1 MRQVNFSFLQACCRV
16 LKLDSAPF
24 HYLPIAG
31 SNLQKLIC
39 GARNESEVLDIPAIA
54 TRTGL
59 TELSLQRIPN
69 VTDCHKLRSLALQRL
84 SLMDCTGAEVELFV
98 PGALT
103 AFETLVICEA
113 ESDLIAFEE
122 RLRQDSAPEAE
133 GQQFVRQVSEAGKAL
148 LSLPR
153 LRVVRGKCKFFL
165 LGIINEQIGW
175 KRTFRISRCKSLAC
189 SCPSCRCTA
198 QKWEKVQ

>member
-1 MRQVNFSFLQACCRV
+1 MFQACRRV
-16 LKLDSAPF
+16 LELHTAPLHF
-24 HYLPIAG
+24 LPIAG

-39 GARNESEVLDIPAIA
+39 GARDESERLDISAFVKH
-54 TRTGL
+54 TGL
-59 TELSLQRIPN
+59 TELTLQSIHDL
-69 VTDCHKLRSLALQRL
+69 TDCHKLRILALRDL
-84 SLMDCTGAEVELFV
+84 TLAYYPGAEVALLV
-98 PGALT
+98 PRALT
-103 AFETLVICEA
+103 ALESLSIYEA
-113 ESDLIAFEE
+113 KSDLIAFEE